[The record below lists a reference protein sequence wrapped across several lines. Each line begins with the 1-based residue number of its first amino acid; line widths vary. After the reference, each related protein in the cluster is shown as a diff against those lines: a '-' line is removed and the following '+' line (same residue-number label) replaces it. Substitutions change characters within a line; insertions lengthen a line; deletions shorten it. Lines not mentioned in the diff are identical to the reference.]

1 MKIFT
6 IAGWSGSGKTLLITR
21 LIERLKARNQ
31 RVVAVK
37 HAPDSGSMQ
46 PEGKDSRRF
55 LEAGAD
61 EVLLLTARELTRIR
75 TLGNEEDR
83 FGLLTSCFR
92 DEDIVLIEGF
102 HQEGIPVIEV
112 IDARINPETRIPVER
127 LAAVICDPPLTL
139 PIPCFPKNDVDR
151 IADFMEE
158 YDEKHH

>member
-6 IAGWSGSGKTLLITR
+6 ISGWSGSGKTLLITR
-21 LIERLKARNQ
+21 LIERFKARNR

-37 HAPDSGSMQ
+37 HAPNSDSMQ

-61 EVLLLTARELTRIR
+61 EVFLLTARELTRIR
-75 TLGNEEDR
+75 TLGNEEGR

-92 DEDIVLIEGF
+92 DEDIVLMEGF

-112 IDARINPETRIPVER
+112 VDARINPETRLPVER
-127 LAAVICDPPLTL
+127 LAAVVSDPPLVL
-139 PIPCFPKNDVDR
+139 PIPCFSINEVDR
-151 IADFMEE
+151 VADFMEGC
-158 YDEKHH
+158 DEKHH

>member
-6 IAGWSGSGKTLLITR
+6 IAGWSGSGKTLLIAR
-21 LIERLKARNQ
+21 LIERFKARNQ

-37 HAPDSGSMQ
+37 HAPHLDSMQ

-61 EVLLLTARELTRIR
+61 EVVLLTARELTRIR
-75 TLGNEEDR
+75 TLGNEEAR

-92 DEDIVLIEGF
+92 DEDMVLMEGF

-112 IDARINPETRIPVER
+112 VDARINPETRLPVER
-127 LAAVICDPPLTL
+127 LAAIICDPPLAL
-139 PIPCFPKNDVDR
+139 PIPCFSKNDVDR

>member
-1 MKIFT
+1 MKIFS
-6 IAGWSGSGKTLLITR
+6 IVGWSGSGKTLLITR
-21 LIERLKARNQ
+21 LIERFKARNR

-37 HAPDSGSMQ
+37 HAPNSDSMQ

-75 TLGNEEDR
+75 TLGNEEER
-83 FGLLTSCFR
+83 FGLLKSCFR
-92 DEDIVLIEGF
+92 DEDIVLMEGF
-102 HQEGIPVIEV
+102 FQEGIPVIEV
-112 IDARINPETRIPVER
+112 VDARLNPETRLPVER
-127 LAAVICDPPLTL
+127 LAAVVSDSPLAL
-139 PIPCFPKNDVDR
+139 PIPCFPVNEIDR